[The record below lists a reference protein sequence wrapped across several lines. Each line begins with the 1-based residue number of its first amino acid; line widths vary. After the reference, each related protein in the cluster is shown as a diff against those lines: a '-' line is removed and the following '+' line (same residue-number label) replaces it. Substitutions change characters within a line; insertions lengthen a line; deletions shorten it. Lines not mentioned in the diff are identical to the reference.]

1 MSGFRDLVEV
11 FESELWVIDVSA
23 DFVRLNFDAL
33 DLLGDD
39 WEPGEFVVTRA
50 LPK

>member
-1 MSGFRDLVEV
+1 MSGFRDLVDV
-11 FESELWVIDVSA
+11 FESELWVFDISA